1 MKATKKIVSIVLA
14 IVLATAGLVVPVSAA
29 RTVPLVYVGGFCTTT
44 LYKNFDEN
52 VDIKD
57 AQPNAVFS
65 EESITQLIENVAPSF
80 LKDVVSFG
88 IANKDYEK
96 FAENLIPAINEFLA
110 PVGCN
115 PDGTSMDSTVG
126 FYQNWEPMSVYEE
139 DGEIEYRD
147 GFKDVC
153 YKYAEEYGSENV
165 YSFQYDWRM
174 SAMDNAVKLNEYIE
188 HVKEL
193 SDARK
198 VNIIAHS
205 QGSTVV
211 LAYLNAFGGNNVNAL
226 TFLCPAWLGTGIAGS
241 LFNGNIHL
249 DVYTMENYLVQLGN
263 KSATTHLIGF
273 MITLIADFQG
283 GLFGEFFGD
292 LDIVIQGLLP
302 YLYRDT
308 VVPYIGGMAG
318 MWDLVPFDMYEDAK
332 KFFYNNE
339 EIASGDVAEALE
351 VKVGAYKALQDGAK
365 TVIDAAIEDGMKF
378 YNIVGYNCQMIPLND
393 GPEMGDT
400 VIETRYASGGAKCAY
415 YLQSFDDFNNVYT
428 QEVNDAHDHV
438 SWDCKVDAST
448 CMYPEYTWFIKN
460 MQHSGEP
467 LQVGASKLAV
477 WLLGQKNQAEVTTDT
492 AEHPQFMLYNT
503 YKRKLTIMTGGK
515 LGDLDGSTKVTVEDA
530 RIALKIASAQI
541 EPTEAQF
548 ALGDVDEDGEITT
561 NDAEMILYV
570 AAGIMSF

>member
-1 MKATKKIVSIVLA
+1 MKATKKIVSVVLA
-14 IVLATAGLVVPVSAA
+14 LVLATAGLVVPVSAA

-65 EESITQLIENVAPSF
+65 EESITQLVENVAPSF

-96 FAENLIPAINEFLA
+96 FADNLIPAINEFFA

-153 YKYAEEYGSENV
+153 CEYAKEYGSENV

-174 SAMDNAVKLNEYIE
+174 SAIDNAVKLNEYIE

-198 VNIIAHS
+198 VNLVAYS
-205 QGSTVV
+205 QGSTIV
-211 LAYLNAFGGNNVNAL
+211 LAYLNAFGSDSVNAL
-226 TFLCPAWLGTGIAGS
+226 TFLCPAWLGTGLAGS
-241 LFNGNIHL
+241 MFKGDIHL
-249 DVYTMENYLVQLGN
+249 DLYTMENYLVQLGN
-263 KSATTHLIGF
+263 VSATTHLVGF
-273 MITLIADFQG
+273 MITLIADYQG

-292 LDIVIQGLLP
+292 IDIVIQGLLP

-318 MWDLVPFDMYEDAK
+318 VWDLTPYDMYDDAK
-332 KFFYNNE
+332 EFFYNNE
-339 EIASGDVAEALE
+339 EINSGAMNATLE
-351 VKVGAYKALQDGAK
+351 GKVEAYKALQNNAK
-365 TVIDAAIEDGMKF
+365 LVIDRAMANGMKF
-378 YNIVGYNCQMIPLND
+378 YNIVGYNCQMTPIND
-393 GPEMGDT
+393 RLDMGDT
-400 VIETRYASGGAKCAY
+400 VVETKYASGGAKCAY
-415 YLQSFDDFNNVYT
+415 YLQAFDDFGNVYH
-428 QEVNDAHDHV
+428 QQVQDGHNHV
-438 SWDCKVDAST
+438 SWDYKVDAST
-448 CMYPEYTWFIKN
+448 CMYPEQTWFIKN
-460 MQHSGEP
+460 MQHVGEP

-477 WLLGQKNQAEVTTDT
+477 WTLGQKKQATVTTDT

-503 YKRKLTIMTGGK
+503 YKRKLTIMTGGVM
-515 LGDLDGSTKVTVEDA
+515 GDLDGSTAVTTADA

-541 EPTEAQF
+541 EPTDAQF

-570 AAGIMSF
+570 ATGIMSF